1 MSDNSGSR
9 DNQQPAATTVE
20 AYQQATLAIRSGH
33 HRTHEAEHSEALF
46 LTSSYVF
53 ENAELAA
60 KHFNN
65 ELQGNVYSRYT
76 NPTVRAFEERLAAM
90 EGGEQAVATSSG
102 MAASLSVVM
111 ALLQSGDHILCSKDV
126 FGSTRVMLNN
136 YIVKF
141 GVEVS
146 YVSLTDLDAW
156 QQAIQP
162 NTKMLFCETPSN
174 PMSEIADLEALAA
187 LSKKAG
193 ALFVVDNCFCT
204 PVLQKPLEW
213 GADIVVHS
221 ATKYLDGQ
229 GRCLGGAVVGN
240 SELMEK
246 IVGFL
251 RAAGPTMSPFNA
263 WVFLKGLET
272 LRIRMQAHSANAA
285 ELAAWLNDHPKVTKV
300 FYAGL
305 KEHPG
310 HLLAKKQQTDF
321 GGVLSFEVAGGREQ
335 AWRVIDNTRMLS
347 LTANLGDTKTTIVH
361 PATTTH
367 GRLSDEE
374 RQQAGIGENLIRI
387 AVGLEDIVDIKNDLQ
402 LGLDLI

>member
-1 MSDNSGSR
+1 MSDSDSN
-9 DNQQPAATTVE
+9 DNNRPATESVA
-20 AYQQATLAIRSGH
+20 AYQQATLAIRSGYQ
-33 HRTHEAEHSEALF
+33 RSHEAEHSEAMF

-53 ENAELAA
+53 DNAELAA
-60 KHFNN
+60 KHFSN

-90 EGGEQAVATSSG
+90 EGAEQAVATSSG
-102 MAASLSVVM
+102 MAATLSVVM
-111 ALLQSGDHILCSKDV
+111 SLLQSGDHILCSKDV

-141 GVEVS
+141 GVQVS

-156 QQAIQP
+156 QQGIQP

-187 LSKKAG
+187 LSKKAR

-204 PVLQKPLEW
+204 PALQKPLQW

-229 GRCLGGAVVGN
+229 GRCLGGAVVGS

-246 IVGFL
+246 VVGFL

-272 LRIRMQAHSANAA
+272 LRIRMKAHSANAA
-285 ELAAWLNDHPKVTKV
+285 ELASWLQNHPKVTKV

-305 KEHPG
+305 EGHPG
-310 HLLAKKQQTDF
+310 HSLAKKQQSDF
-321 GGVLSFEVAGGREQ
+321 GGVVSFAVVGGREQ
-335 AWRVIDNTRMLS
+335 AWTVINNTRMLS

-374 RQQAGIGENLIRI
+374 RQQAGFGENLIRI
-387 AVGLEDIVDIKNDLQ
+387 AVGLEDIIDIKNDLQ
-402 LGLDLI
+402 LGLDAI

>member
-1 MSDNSGSR
+1 MSDSDSK
-9 DNQQPAATTVE
+9 DNNQPAAISVA
-20 AYQQATLAIRSGH
+20 AYQQATLAIRGGYQRS
-33 HRTHEAEHSEALF
+33 HEAEHSEAMF

-53 ENAELAA
+53 DNAEMAA
-60 KHFNN
+60 RHFSN
-65 ELQGNVYSRYT
+65 ELKGNVYSRYT
-76 NPTVRAFEERLAAM
+76 NPTVGAFEKRLAAM

-102 MAASLSVVM
+102 MAATLSIVM

-141 GVEVS
+141 GIQVS

-162 NTKMLFCETPSN
+162 NTKMLFCESPSN
-174 PMSEIADLEALAA
+174 PMSEIADLEVLAA
-187 LSKKAG
+187 LSKQAG

-204 PVLQKPLEW
+204 PVLQKPLQW

-246 IVGFL
+246 VVGFL

-272 LRIRMQAHSANAA
+272 LRIRMQAHSSNAA
-285 ELAAWLNDHPKVTKV
+285 ELATWLKDHPKVTKV

-305 KEHPG
+305 EDHPG
-310 HLLAKKQQTDF
+310 HSLAKKQQSDF
-321 GGVLSFEVAGGREQ
+321 GGVLSFSVAGGREQ
-335 AWRVIDNTRMLS
+335 AWKVIDNTRMLS

>member
-1 MSDNSGSR
+1 MSDSGSK
-9 DNQQPAATTVE
+9 DNNQPTIVSVE
-20 AYQQATLAIRSGH
+20 AYQQATLAIRSGYQ
-33 HRTHEAEHSEALF
+33 RSHEAEHSEAMF

-53 ENAELAA
+53 DSAELAA
-60 KHFNN
+60 KHFSN
-65 ELQGNVYSRYT
+65 ELNGNVYSRYT
-76 NPTVRAFEERLAAM
+76 NPTVRAFEERLAVM

-102 MAASLSVVM
+102 MAATLSVVM
-111 ALLQSGDHILCSKDV
+111 SLLQSGDHILCSKDV

-141 GVEVS
+141 GVQVS

-174 PMSEIADLEALAA
+174 PMSEVADLEALAA
-187 LSKKAG
+187 MSKKAG

-204 PVLQKPLEW
+204 PALQRPLQW
-213 GADIVVHS
+213 GADLVVHS

-240 SELMEK
+240 SELIEK

-285 ELAAWLNDHPKVTKV
+285 ELASWLNNHPKVSKV

-305 KEHPG
+305 EDHPG
-310 HLLAKKQQTDF
+310 HGLAVKQQSDF
-321 GGVLSFEVAGGREQ
+321 GGVVSFAVSGGREQ
-335 AWRVIDNTRMLS
+335 AWTVIDNTRMLS

-374 RQQAGIGENLIRI
+374 RQEAGIGQNLIRI

>member
-1 MSDNSGSR
+1 MSDSGSK
-9 DNQQPAATTVE
+9 DNNQPTNVSVE
-20 AYQQATLAIRSGH
+20 AYQQATLAIRSGYQ
-33 HRTHEAEHSEALF
+33 RSHEAEHSEAMF

-53 ENAELAA
+53 DSAELAA
-60 KHFNN
+60 KHFSN
-65 ELQGNVYSRYT
+65 ELSGNVYSRYT
-76 NPTVRAFEERLAAM
+76 NPTVRAFEERLAVM

-102 MAASLSVVM
+102 MAATLSVVM
-111 ALLQSGDHILCSKDV
+111 SLLQSGDHILCSKDV

-141 GVEVS
+141 GVQVS

-174 PMSEIADLEALAA
+174 PMSEVADLEALAA
-187 LSKKAG
+187 MSKKAG

-204 PVLQKPLEW
+204 PALQRPLQW
-213 GADIVVHS
+213 GADLVVHS

-240 SELMEK
+240 SELIEK

-285 ELAAWLNDHPKVTKV
+285 ELASWLNNHPKVTKV

-305 KEHPG
+305 EDHPG
-310 HLLAKKQQTDF
+310 HGLAVKQQSDF
-321 GGVLSFEVAGGREQ
+321 GGVVSFAVSGGREQ
-335 AWRVIDNTRMLS
+335 AWTVIDNTRMLS

-374 RQQAGIGENLIRI
+374 RQEAGIGQNLIRI

>member
-1 MSDNSGSR
+1 MSDSDSK
-9 DNQQPAATTVE
+9 DNNQPAAISVA
-20 AYQQATLAIRSGH
+20 AYQQATLAIRGGYQRS
-33 HRTHEAEHSEALF
+33 HEAEHSEAMF

-60 KHFNN
+60 RHFSN
-65 ELQGNVYSRYT
+65 ELKGNVYSRYT
-76 NPTVRAFEERLAAM
+76 NPTVGAFEKRLAAM

-102 MAASLSVVM
+102 MAATLSIVM

-141 GVEVS
+141 GIQVS

-162 NTKMLFCETPSN
+162 NTKMLFCESPSN
-174 PMSEIADLEALAA
+174 PMSEIADLEVLAA
-187 LSKKAG
+187 LSKQAG

-204 PVLQKPLEW
+204 PVLQKPLQW

-246 IVGFL
+246 VVGFL

-272 LRIRMQAHSANAA
+272 LRIRMQAHSSNAA
-285 ELAAWLNDHPKVTKV
+285 ELATWLKDHPKVTKV

-305 KEHPG
+305 EDHPG
-310 HLLAKKQQTDF
+310 HSLAKKQQSDF
-321 GGVLSFEVAGGREQ
+321 GGVLSFSVAGGREQ
-335 AWRVIDNTRMLS
+335 AWKVIDNTRMLS

>member
-1 MSDNSGSR
+1 MSAQD
-9 DNQQPAATTVE
+9 DKLQQD
-20 AYQQATLAIRSGH
+20 TLAIRGGYQ
-33 HRTHEAEHSEALF
+33 RTHEDEHSEALF

-53 ENAELAA
+53 ENAEMAA
-60 KHFNN
+60 KHFSN
-65 ELQGNVYSRYT
+65 EIQGNVYSRYT
-76 NPTVRAFEERLAAM
+76 NPTVRTFEQRLAAM
-90 EGGEQAVATSSG
+90 EGAEQAVATSSG
-102 MAASLSVVM
+102 MAATLSVVM
-111 ALLQSGDHILCSKDV
+111 ALLESGDHIICSQDV

-136 YIVKF
+136 YIAKF
-141 GVEVS
+141 GIEVT
-146 YVSLTDLDAW
+146 YVALTDLNSW
-156 QQAIQP
+156 QQALQP

-174 PMSEIADLEALAA
+174 PMSEVADLEALSAI
-187 LSKKAG
+187 SKQAG

-204 PVLQKPLEW
+204 PVLQKPLQW

-229 GRCLGGAVVGN
+229 GRCLGGAVVGS

-246 IVGFL
+246 VVGFL

-285 ELAAWLNDHPKVTKV
+285 ELAQWLNAHPKVTKV

-305 KEHPG
+305 EDHPG
-310 HLLAKKQQTDF
+310 HLLAKKQQSDF
-321 GGVLSFEVAGGREQ
+321 GGVVSFRIQGGREE
-335 AWRVIDNTRMLS
+335 AWRVIDSTRVIS

-367 GRLSDEE
+367 GRLSDED
-374 RQQAGIGENLIRI
+374 RQQAGISDNLIRI
-387 AVGLEDIVDIKNDLQ
+387 AVGLEDIVDIKNDLK